1 MKRTLGIIEG
11 NLLGKLR
18 IAVAT
23 KGNDGLEDVVSDVF
37 GRAKTF
43 TIVDVE
49 DEQIKGDSILENPG
63 VSYKHGAGPIVAK
76 MLVDNCVNMVIAYVL
91 GFGAEGLLKQHK
103 IEHVSINP
111 NTKVETAVREVIRKN
126 KENVIVNEIRE

>member
-1 MKRTLGIIEG
+1 M
-11 NLLGKLR
+11 GKLR

-49 DEQIKGDSILENPG
+49 DEQIIGNSIVENPG
-63 VSYKHGAGPIVAK
+63 VSYKHGAGPIVVK
-76 MLVDNCVNMVIAYVL
+76 MLVDNGVSMVLAYVL
-91 GFGAEGLLKQHK
+91 GFGAEGLLKQYK
-103 IEHVSINP
+103 IEHISIKP
-111 NTKVETAVREVIRKN
+111 NIKVETAVKEVIRK
-126 KENVIVNEIRE
+126 I